1 VSALTELVAE
11 FKALARQAWSIPSV
25 ERAKALEQCAA
36 ALESALA
43 AERGGVDDATLGALD
58 MAAKWV
64 DATATASHKPSA
76 KNLRAMIEAEGAFT
90 RTLAAERAVGRECE
104 MWRSIAED
112 LIGCTVYRDGTGMM
126 PQSTSHIRASDFAA
140 YVQRQ
145 MRDVLASLTPTPEAS
160 RGE

>member
-90 RTLAAERAVGRECE
+90 RTLAAERARVVAFCDSMETEAMTMAAKESGFYNDAR
-104 MWRSIAED
+104 
-112 LIGCTVYRDGTGMM
+112 YYDG
-126 PQSTSHIRASDFAA
+126 RASAFRAVMTMLEDAA
-140 YVQRQ
+140 PRG
-145 MRDVLASLTPTPEAS
+145 TTTEA
-160 RGE
+160 